1 MSWAVTVTVLAAA
14 RAAVAANY
22 GNSSTSTASPR
33 RANCRGDG
41 DGSGARGEEGGGGE
55 GSGDHGDGGGGNDGG
70 GGAPGIGGGGDG
82 SGCGEGGGGNGG
94 GSASTANLRSPSSR
108 PARLVLVVFM
118 LVPVPRDWPC
128 PFSDA
133 GNSEG
138 PCPSRAKC
146 AICAFICPQPTCP
159 PDIKLVAACAHGTSR
174 VHILSDELEP
184 QKSACAVICALACRR
199 KIVQVGYSSARYL
212 YSAVVCALA
221 SFDFIQ
227 ISHSLRASLHAET
240 QNYPQLHHPKRSRCI
255 STQKTG
261 VQVADTCAGQ
271 ERRVSNVRLE
281 WRASSCSTRP
291 RVW

>member
-1 MSWAVTVTVLAAA
+1 M
-14 RAAVAANY
+14 
-22 GNSSTSTASPR
+22 
-33 RANCRGDG
+33 
-41 DGSGARGEEGGGGE
+41 
-55 GSGDHGDGGGGNDGG
+55 
-70 GGAPGIGGGGDG
+70 GGDG

-184 QKSACAVICALACRR
+184 QKSACAVICALA
-199 KIVQVGYSSARYL
+199 
-212 YSAVVCALA
+212 